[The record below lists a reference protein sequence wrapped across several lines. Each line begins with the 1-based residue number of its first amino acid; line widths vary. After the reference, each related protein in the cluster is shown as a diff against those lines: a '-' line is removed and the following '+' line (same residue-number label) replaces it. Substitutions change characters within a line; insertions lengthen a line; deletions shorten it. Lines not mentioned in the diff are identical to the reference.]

1 MYWVD
6 QTYTSLLVLRNRCNE
21 IRSNSFSEENSQSL
35 SAIGIAMTA
44 TEEAMIG
51 KKVAVTET
59 VTEIAE
65 ITIEPSP
72 ETD

>member
-1 MYWVD
+1 
-6 QTYTSLLVLRNRCNE
+6 
-21 IRSNSFSEENSQSL
+21 
-35 SAIGIAMTA
+35 MTA

-51 KKVAVTET
+51 KKVAVIEI

-65 ITIEPSP
+65 ITTEISL

>member
-1 MYWVD
+1 
-6 QTYTSLLVLRNRCNE
+6 
-21 IRSNSFSEENSQSL
+21 
-35 SAIGIAMTA
+35 MTA

>member
-1 MYWVD
+1 
-6 QTYTSLLVLRNRCNE
+6 
-21 IRSNSFSEENSQSL
+21 
-35 SAIGIAMTA
+35 MTA

-51 KKVAVTET
+51 KKVAAIEI

-65 ITIEPSP
+65 TTAETSP